1 MFLLEIV
8 KAMTKAQVPHA
19 VAGGYAVAM
28 HGAIRGTVDVDLVIS
43 LKAEHLKAAQLAL
56 ESIGLSSR
64 LPITAEEVF
73 KFRREYIEKRNL
85 MAWSFVDFKDP
96 TRIVDLLLIHD
107 VSKLRLVQKRV
118 GGVDVSLL
126 SIPSLIKIKKQAGRP
141 QDLEDVKALEKIK

>member
-1 MFLLEIV
+1 
-8 KAMTKAQVPHA
+8 MTKAQVPHA

>member
-1 MFLLEIV
+1 
-8 KAMTKAQVPHA
+8 MTKAQVPHA

-107 VSKLRLVQKRV
+107 VSKLKLVQKRV